1 MMKTSFRHFRLSRII
16 LKLLWLAM
24 PCSFPRNGATPL
36 PRVTSDAGLEFKKHG
51 IANMGRKVMQETI
64 SPEKTQKG

>member
-1 MMKTSFRHFRLSRII
+1 
-16 LKLLWLAM
+16 M
-24 PCSFPRNGATPL
+24 PCSFPRYGSTPL

-64 SPEKTQKG
+64 SPEKTKRLGRDK